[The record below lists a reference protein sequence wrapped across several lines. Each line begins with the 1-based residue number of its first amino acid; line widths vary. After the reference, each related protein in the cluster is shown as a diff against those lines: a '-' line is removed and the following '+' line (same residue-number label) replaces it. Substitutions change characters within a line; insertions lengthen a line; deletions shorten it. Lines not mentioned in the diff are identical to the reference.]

1 MENKK
6 IDLLIETLKELRTAN
21 ERVSELEKKLIDT
34 ISTVQDEKVGVL
46 PLMADFTAGTFT
58 TKDIAADLGMTPQAL
73 NKALAQKGLIV
84 RYGDKWIVTPKYAP
98 MGLMCVRAA
107 PYIDGSN
114 PNRSKVNLLLEWTKT
129 GKDYVMG
136 LFHK

>member
-34 ISTVQDEKVGVL
+34 ISPVQDEKVGVL

-114 PNRSKVNLLLEWTKT
+114 PNRSKVNLLLERTKT
-129 GKDYVMG
+129 GKDYIMG

>member
-1 MENKK
+1 MENKQ
-6 IDLLIETLKELRTAN
+6 IDLLIATLKELKTAN
-21 ERVSELEKKLIDT
+21 ERVSDLEKKVCDT
-34 ISTVQDEKVGVL
+34 MHSVKEEKVGVL
-46 PLMADFTAGTFT
+46 PLMADFTTETFT

-73 NKALAQKGLIV
+73 NKTLAHKGLIV
-84 RYGDKWIVTPKYAP
+84 RYGDKWIVTPQYAP

-114 PNRSKVNLLLEWTKT
+114 PKRNKVNLLLEWTMT
-129 GKDYVMG
+129 GKDYIIA